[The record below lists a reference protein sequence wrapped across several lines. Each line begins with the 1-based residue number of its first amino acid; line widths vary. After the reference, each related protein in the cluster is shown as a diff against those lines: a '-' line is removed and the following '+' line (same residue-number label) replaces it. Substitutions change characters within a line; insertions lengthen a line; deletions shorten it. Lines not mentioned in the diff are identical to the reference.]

1 MTGMDTHGPGR
12 KPDWLKKKITASG
25 TSFAS
30 TRQLLNRHS
39 LHTVCRSAMCPN
51 LQECWSKG
59 TATFLLLGD
68 VCTRS
73 CRFCA
78 VGTSTKPALP
88 DPREPEK
95 IAEAVRSMKLRHAV
109 LTSVNRDDL
118 ADGGAGHWAEVIRA
132 VRASNPGVS
141 IECLIP
147 DFQGNQSALEMV
159 MSEAPE
165 VLNHNIETVPSLY
178 AKVRPQADYAG
189 SLAVIEMAKRHFSL
203 ATKSGMM
210 VGMGETLDEVEASL
224 QDLRRHGCDMVTIG
238 QYLQPT
244 AAHLPVERYVTPEE
258 FEHLRSVAEN
268 AGFRHIQSGPF
279 VRSSYHAE
287 AFEPSE
293 HPLQP

>member
-1 MTGMDTHGPGR
+1 MLMQSGPGP
-12 KPDWLKKKITASG
+12 KPDWLKIKLATGS
-25 TSFAS
+25 SFAS
-30 TRQLLNRHS
+30 TRQLLTRHS

-51 LQECWSKG
+51 LHECWSKG
-59 TATFLLLGD
+59 TATFLLLGN

-78 VGTSTKPALP
+78 VATGSRPALP
-88 DPREPEK
+88 DSLEPSK

-118 ADGGAGHWAEVIRA
+118 KDGGAGHWAETIRA
-132 VRASNPGVS
+132 IRELNPVVS

-147 DFQGNQSALEMV
+147 DFQGCAEALEMV
-159 MSEAPE
+159 MSELPE

-178 AKVRPQADYAG
+178 AQVRPQASYAT
-189 SLAVIEMAKRHFSL
+189 SLSIIERAKCEFGL

-210 VGMGETLDEVEASL
+210 VGMGETAKEVEASL
-224 QDLRRHGCDMVTIG
+224 LDLRKHGCDMVTIG

-244 AAHLPVERYVTPEE
+244 AAHMPVSRYVAPEE
-258 FEHLRSVAEN
+258 FEHFRSFAEH

-287 AFEPSE
+287 AFSPAEPF
-293 HPLQP
+293 HKP

>member
-1 MTGMDTHGPGR
+1 MQTGPGKKPEWLR
-12 KPDWLKKKITASG
+12 KRITASG
-25 TSFAS
+25 SAFAS
-30 TRQLLNRHS
+30 TRQLLSRHS

-51 LQECWSKG
+51 LQECWSNG
-59 TATFLLLGD
+59 TATFLLLGN
-68 VCTRS
+68 VCTRT

-78 VGTSTKPALP
+78 VATESRPPLP
-88 DPREPEK
+88 DAEEPQK
-95 IAEAVRSMKLRHAV
+95 IADAVNSMNLKHAV

-118 ADGGAGHWAEVIRA
+118 GDGGAWHWTATIRA
-132 VRASNPGVS
+132 VRAVNPKVS

-147 DFQGNQSALEMV
+147 DFQGNRASLELV

-178 AKVRPQADYAG
+178 RKVRPQADYAG
-189 SLAVIEMAKRHFSL
+189 SLAVIELAKRQFGL

-210 VGMGETLDEVEASL
+210 VGMGESADEVEASL
-224 QDLRRHGCDMVTIG
+224 LDLRRHGCDMVTIG

-244 AAHLPVERYVTPEE
+244 TSHLPVERYVTPEE
-258 FEHLRSVAEN
+258 FEHYRSVAER

-287 AFEPSE
+287 AFEPTDN
-293 HPLQP
+293 LT

>member
-1 MTGMDTHGPGR
+1 MQTGPGR
-12 KPDWLKKKITASG
+12 KPDWLKKKISASG
-25 TSFAS
+25 SSFAA

-78 VGTSTKPALP
+78 VATDSRPALP
-88 DPREPEK
+88 DSGEPGK

-118 ADGGAGHWAEVIRA
+118 PDGGATHWSSTIRS
-132 VRASNPGVS
+132 VRSLNPGVS

-147 DFQGNQSALEMV
+147 DFHGTRSSLELV
-159 MSEAPE
+159 MAEAPE

-178 AKVRPQADYAG
+178 RKVRPQADYAG
-189 SLAVIEMAKRHFSL
+189 SLAVIELAKRQFRL

-210 VGMGETLDEVEASL
+210 VGMGETVAEVEASL
-224 QDLRRHGCDMVTIG
+224 HDLRRHGCDMVTIG

-244 AAHLPVERYVTPEE
+244 SAHLPVDRYVTPEE
-258 FEHLRSVAEN
+258 FEHYRSVAEQ

-293 HPLQP
+293 QFS

>member
-1 MTGMDTHGPGR
+1 MDRGPGR
-12 KPDWLKKKITASG
+12 KPDWLKKRISASG
-25 TSFAS
+25 SSLAA
-30 TRQLLNRHS
+30 TRQLLSHHS

-78 VGTSTKPALP
+78 VATATGPAAP
-88 DPREPEK
+88 DPQEPEK
-95 IAEAVRSMKLRHAV
+95 IADAVRSMKLKHAV

-118 ADGGAGHWAEVIRA
+118 SDGGALHWAETIRA
-132 VRASNPGVS
+132 VRAINPAVS
-141 IECLIP
+141 LECLIP
-147 DFQGNQSALEMV
+147 DFQGLDCALDLV

-178 AKVRPQADYAG
+178 SKVRPQASYQR
-189 SLAVIEMAKRHFSL
+189 SLRIIERAKREFRL

-210 VGMGETLDEVEASL
+210 VGMGETADEVEMSL
-224 QDLRRHGCDMVTIG
+224 NDLRRHGCDMVTIG

-244 AAHLPVERYVTPEE
+244 AAHLPVSRYVTPEE
-258 FEHLRSVAEN
+258 FDRYKAMAEE
-268 AGFRHIQSGPF
+268 AGFRHIQSAPF
-279 VRSSYHAE
+279 VRSSYHAQ
-287 AFEPSE
+287 AFEPEES
-293 HPLQP
+293 HT

>member
-1 MTGMDTHGPGR
+1 MQSGPGR
-12 KPDWLKKKITASG
+12 KPDWLKKRITASG
-25 TSFAS
+25 SSFAS
-30 TRQLLNRHS
+30 TRQLLSRHS

-78 VGTSTKPALP
+78 VGTNSHPAVP
-88 DPREPEK
+88 DPLEPEK

-118 ADGGAGHWAEVIRA
+118 PDGGAAHWAATIRSVRA
-132 VRASNPGVS
+132 VNPGVS

-147 DFQGNQSALEMV
+147 DFQGTRSSLELV
-159 MSEAPE
+159 MAEAPE

-178 AKVRPQADYAG
+178 RKVRPQADYAG
-189 SLAVIEMAKRHFSL
+189 SLAVIELAKRQFRL

-210 VGMGETLDEVEASL
+210 VGMGETVTEVEASL
-224 QDLRRHGCDMVTIG
+224 HDLRKHGCDMVTIG

-244 AAHLPVERYVTPEE
+244 VAHLPVERYVTPEE
-258 FEHLRSVAEN
+258 FEHYRSIAEQ

-287 AFEPSE
+287 AFEPTEQFS
-293 HPLQP
+293 